1 MEKAT
6 QDFHSVYPEKGSFI
20 GWKKGRLWGQ
30 EAIIKLLIPEDAKR
44 IGSTPKNCRASK
56 AKVLEIRFMETGEI
70 IDIAYSYHIWGF
82 EYHSGEYVYCDDFGE
97 DSPYYGHEP
106 GIYFFMTEQE
116 AINYYGR

>member
-56 AKVLEIRFMETGEI
+56 AKVLEMTLVETGERVSKAHSFRCP
-70 IDIAYSYHIWGF
+70 DF
-82 EYHSGEYVYCDDFGE
+82 EYHTGEYVYP
-97 DSPYYGHEP
+97 DSFDENRWDECSN
-106 GIYFFMTEQE
+106 GIHFFMTKDE
-116 AINYYGR
+116 AIAY